1 MGALGPSVRPER
13 RGAERPGVEGRA
25 RGFSLLEV
33 MVAMAILAAAMLAAS
48 EMTGSALRNH
58 ERAVH
63 LEVATLLARGKLA
76 SLEDGFD
83 RSGFRDFDQED
94 EGTFDRE
101 GHPEVSWKL
110 HVVKPKVE
118 LGPEQILAM
127 LLGGQADDAKGMDL
141 DLAKLVGGK
150 ASGSSASGSSTDA
163 QSGIETLFPGA
174 AAMMGPMQTQL
185 AVVGEQMKQGLREI
199 RLTVAWKDGKRDES
213 FTVVTHQLAFPKVIT
228 PSGP

>member
-1 MGALGPSVRPER
+1 
-13 RGAERPGVEGRA
+13 
-25 RGFSLLEV
+25 
-33 MVAMAILAAAMLAAS
+33 MVALAILAAAMLAAS
-48 EMTGSALRNH
+48 ELTSSALRNH

-76 SLEDGFD
+76 AVQDAFD

-101 GHPEVSWKL
+101 GHPEIHWK
-110 HVVKPKVE
+110 VQAVKPKID
-118 LGPEQILAM
+118 LGAEQLLAIFM
-127 LLGGQADDAKGMDL
+127 GGQPEDAKGMG
-141 DLAKLVGGK
+141 LAKLVGGK
-150 ASGSSASGSSTDA
+150 AGAASSTDP

-174 AAMMGPMQTQL
+174 GAMMAPMQTQL

-199 RLTVAWKDGKRDES
+199 RLTVAWKDGKHDES

-228 PSGP
+228 PVGP